1 MAIPSATNASPIG
14 KIQAPS
20 VDLEISAERDRLQ
33 AELAKAQSEREAY
46 AKAWIKSQC
55 TDDILQLTNEE
66 ILSDVGRKPPLRD
79 LIAQL
84 ESGT

>member
-1 MAIPSATNASPIG
+1 MAIATNVSPVG
-14 KIQAPS
+14 ENHAPPANP
-20 VDLEISAERDRLQ
+20 DFSAERDRLQ
-33 AELAKAQSEREAY
+33 AELAKAQAEREAY

-55 TDDILQLTNEE
+55 TDDILQLTNDE
-66 ILSDVGRKPPLRD
+66 ILADVGRKPALRD